1 MKRPNIILFRIT
13 IVLSI
18 LAFLFFTLAPL
29 NNLRQGFVERAE
41 KLSLFPLVFMD
52 PLEITLIQVKGTFHK
67 FITAKAVVNSILSG
81 LSWGLITWLTYVIGC
96 SLLYP
101 LFFWLIGKPIR
112 TFTVPKLPV
121 IWITSS
127 IALLML
133 WIIGLRVTLEM
144 ASVYLLVTA
153 IVGVLILIFIRWV
166 RNQTS
171 MKNKITRARKIANL

>member
-29 NNLRQGFVERAE
+29 NELGQGKVERAE

-52 PLEITLIQVKGTFHK
+52 QLEIDLIRYVGTFDK

-81 LSWGLITWLTYVIGC
+81 LSWGLITWLAYVIGC

-121 IWITSS
+121 IWIISS
-127 IALLML
+127 MVFLML
-133 WIIGLRVTLEM
+133 WIVGLRISLEIV
-144 ASVYLLVTA
+144 SVYLLLTA
-153 IVGVLILIFIRWV
+153 ILGTLILIFIRWV
-166 RNQTS
+166 RSQTS
-171 MKNKITRARKIANL
+171 MKDKITRTRNIANL